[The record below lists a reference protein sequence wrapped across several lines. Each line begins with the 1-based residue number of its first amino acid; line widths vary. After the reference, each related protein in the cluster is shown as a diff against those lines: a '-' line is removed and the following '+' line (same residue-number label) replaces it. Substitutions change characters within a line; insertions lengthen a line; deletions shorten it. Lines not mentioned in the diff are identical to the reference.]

1 MIDQTFADFI
11 IDYVQSVVG
20 RKEEDDVKDGWV
32 DLLNTSMNH
41 AAIAAGYPIAQET
54 ELTRIDDRIL
64 RSMVSER

>member
-1 MIDQTFADFI
+1 MN
-11 IDYVQSVVG
+11 
-20 RKEEDDVKDGWV
+20 VKDGWV